1 MDKRT
6 LTEQEAAQYIG
17 MSRSFLRQHRMNGA
31 RNKRT
36 IAPGHIRV
44 GTRTIRYLI
53 EELDA
58 WLDEN
63 KVRHRYLTEVPVE
76 SSDSHIT

>member
-1 MDKRT
+1 MNKRT

-31 RNKRT
+31 RSKRT

-44 GTRTIRYLI
+44 GTRRILAPNATIIFILLKKHFLGRFIPWRIVCLP
-53 EELDA
+53 
-58 WLDEN
+58 N
-63 KVRHRYLTEVPVE
+63 
-76 SSDSHIT
+76 

>member
-1 MDKRT
+1 MNKRT

-36 IAPGHIRV
+36 VAPGHIRV

-58 WLDEN
+58 WLEIS
-63 KVRHRYLTEVPVE
+63 KVRHRYLTEVATL
-76 SSDSHIT
+76 SSDSGIT